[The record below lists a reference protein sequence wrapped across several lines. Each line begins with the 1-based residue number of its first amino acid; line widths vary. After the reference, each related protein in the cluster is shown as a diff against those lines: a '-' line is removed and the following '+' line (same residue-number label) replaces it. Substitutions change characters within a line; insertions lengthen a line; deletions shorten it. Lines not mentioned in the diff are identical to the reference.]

1 MFNRFLYAG
10 ATTVREATYSVGF
23 FANLQE
29 ASNFFPGEKAVPS
42 NGTYLMLNPFGFWLC
57 CAPMSWLI
65 KLRSLNVLV
74 LLGFILVAL
83 PVIFALGLMTTYVEA
98 LVRQSEEVVL
108 LSGQTTRN
116 AQMLLEQITSLE
128 RNARQYRVVGDPEL
142 LTVYESRHERLLV
155 ILAELQRLLPE
166 PLEEIPRLRTIAGSL
181 LDTFK
186 QYPHNSPKVVA
197 ALKQFEALNDQGKAL
212 TERLGARTNEAL
224 EALQVRADVV
234 QHILYWQATAL
245 IPLVLMLAALFTV
258 LIARPIRRLGNAI
271 RQLGEGD
278 VSEPIAVRGPVDL
291 EDLGQRLDWLR
302 RRLIE
307 LEQEKNAFLSHVSH
321 ELKTPLANIRE
332 GAELLMDG
340 SVGDL
345 TRGQSEVAEILQSNS
360 LSLQKQ
366 IEDLLNFN
374 AWQDMKARLQ
384 YNDCN
389 LREIVLQ
396 TAKQHQLSANR
407 LELHLDIRIEELHIY
422 ADCDKLKVMV
432 DNLISNAVKFSPRGG
447 TITIEARQD
456 GAWIDIHVI
465 DEGPGIP
472 ESERESVF
480 EAFYQGRQVQHG
492 HVRGTGIGLAVVREC
507 VRIHHGFVQILGGEK
522 PGAHFHVRLPK
533 QPLPKG

>member
-1 MFNRFLYAG
+1 M
-10 ATTVREATYSVGF
+10 T
-23 FANLQE
+23 
-29 ASNFFPGEKAVPS
+29 
-42 NGTYLMLNPFGFWLC
+42 
-57 CAPMSWLI
+57 WLI

-74 LLGFILVAL
+74 LVGFALVAL
-83 PVIFALGLMTTYVEA
+83 PFIFAIGLITTYVDGLA
-98 LVRQSEEVVL
+98 RQSEEVVL

-128 RNARQYRVVGDPEL
+128 RNARQYRVVGDSEL
-142 LTVYESRHERLLV
+142 LTVYQSRHERLLV

-166 PLEEIPRLRTIAGSL
+166 PLEEIPQLRVMANGL
-181 LDTFK
+181 LETLT
-186 QYPHNSPKVVA
+186 QHPHNNREVGE
-197 ALKQFEALNDQGKAL
+197 ALKQFEILNDMGRAL
-212 TERLGARTNEAL
+212 TVQLGARTD
-224 EALQVRADVV
+224 EALQALQTRADAV
-234 QHILYWQATAL
+234 QHILYWQATGL
-245 IPLVLMLAALFTV
+245 IPLVVILAALFTV

-278 VSEPIAVRGPVDL
+278 ISKPIAVRGPVDL
-291 EDLGQRLDWLR
+291 EELGQRLDWLR

-307 LEQEKNAFLSHVSH
+307 LEQEKNTFLSHMSH

-332 GAELLMDG
+332 GVELLLDG

-345 TRGQSEVAEILQSNS
+345 TKGQSEVAEILQSNS

-389 LREIVLQ
+389 LREIVQ
-396 TAKQHQLSANR
+396 RTAEQHQLSINR
-407 LELHLDIRIEELHIY
+407 MSLRMNIRIDELRIY

-432 DNLISNAVKFSPRGG
+432 DNLISNAVKFSPPGG
-447 TITIEARQD
+447 TITFEARQD
-456 GAWIDIHVI
+456 AEWVDIHVI

-472 ESERESVF
+472 ESERERVF
-480 EAFYQGRQVQHG
+480 EAFYQGRQLQQG

-507 VRIHHGFVQILGGEK
+507 VRIHNGFVQILGGEN
-522 PGAHFHVRLPK
+522 PGAHFHIRLPK
-533 QPLPKG
+533 QPLQGKR

>member
-1 MFNRFLYAG
+1 MG
-10 ATTVREATYSVGF
+10 
-23 FANLQE
+23 
-29 ASNFFPGEKAVPS
+29 
-42 NGTYLMLNPFGFWLC
+42 
-57 CAPMSWLI
+57 WLI

-74 LLGFILVAL
+74 LVGFALVAL
-83 PVIFALGLMTTYVEA
+83 PVIFALGLMTTYVDA
-98 LVRQSEEVVL
+98 LARQSEEVVL

-142 LTVYESRHERLLV
+142 LTVYESRHDRLLV
-155 ILAELQRLLPE
+155 ILAELQRLLHE
-166 PLEEIPRLRTIAGSL
+166 PLEEVPRLRETANTL
-181 LDTFK
+181 LETFK
-186 QYPHNSPKVVA
+186 QYPHNSPEVTA
-197 ALKQFEALNDQGKAL
+197 ILKQFEFLNEQGNAL
-212 TERLGARTNEAL
+212 TVRLGARTDEAL
-224 EALQVRADVV
+224 EALQARADVV
-234 QHILYWQATAL
+234 QRILYWQATAL
-245 IPLVLMLAALFTV
+245 IPLVLVLAALFTV

-278 VSEPIAVRGPVDL
+278 VSKPIAVRGPVDL

-307 LEQEKNAFLSHVSH
+307 LEQEKNIFLSHVSH

-345 TRGQSEVAEILQSNS
+345 TMGQKEVAEILQSNS

-384 YNDCN
+384 YNDCS

-396 TAKQHQLSANR
+396 TVKQHQLSINR
-407 LELHLDIRIEELHIY
+407 LALRTDIRVDEFRIY
-422 ADCDKLKVMV
+422 ADCDKLKVMI
-432 DNLISNAVKFSPRGG
+432 DNLISNAVKFSPQGG
-447 TITIEARQD
+447 MIAVEARQD
-456 GAWIDIHVI
+456 GDWVDIHVI

-480 EAFYQGRQVQHG
+480 EAFYQGRQAQHG

-507 VRIHHGFVQILGGEK
+507 VRIHHGYVQILGDKK
-522 PGAHFHVRLPK
+522 PGAHFYVRLPK
-533 QPLPKG
+533 HPSHG